1 MKKFA
6 RPSSGVRMS
15 FHTRLTAMLMLAATA
30 GCAPERADIPEAIE
44 LQPFASSPAPLS
56 NSVDIAVVSEEI
68 VCTINTFESQI
79 HCVDRSDGGV
89 TAFGREGE
97 GPGEFDGLS
106 GIERGPDGQVVAVE
120 FGSAR
125 LTFFRPD
132 GTLLSEGPLPPL
144 FQPRMLRGSRL
155 LGFKLAALDPSAG
168 PGMPDYLPMMAD
180 ASSGEVLWQ
189 RTDLADIVGR
199 ECLNATVSTLT
210 PGGGLVFRVC
220 GHELAFFA
228 DRDAQSATV
237 VTSPSHTEAF
247 PNERD
252 ASDRVE
258 ALSGIGRR
266 GGTLTNSAREAIA
279 AEFRGRSKDWIFKPI
294 AFGFDH
300 QDRLWVATTRDR
312 DAFSYFDIWIGTEY
326 AGSARVQDRLLGFDI
341 LGSTLVALVERT
353 PGEDGIGARA
363 IDWYDLSRVD
373 RWLVAD
379 GS

>member
-1 MKKFA
+1 
-6 RPSSGVRMS
+6 
-15 FHTRLTAMLMLAATA
+15 
-30 GCAPERADIPEAIE
+30 
-44 LQPFASSPAPLS
+44 
-56 NSVDIAVVSEEI
+56 
-68 VCTINTFESQI
+68 
-79 HCVDRSDGGV
+79 
-89 TAFGREGE
+89 
-97 GPGEFDGLS
+97 
-106 GIERGPDGQVVAVE
+106 
-120 FGSAR
+120 
-125 LTFFRPD
+125 
-132 GTLLSEGPLPPL
+132 
-144 FQPRMLRGSRL
+144 MLRGSRL

-210 PGGGLVFRVC
+210 PGGGLVFLVC